1 MIPHQ
6 IIHYFRKVSPCG
18 EFLFVRTKRNQKC
31 AGERRVPRTAS
42 LRCYFSDPIS
52 FDSAKRNGIGPPK
65 KSADRPFGATHSST
79 GAVVTRTLSA
89 PCAAAA
95 DTDRGGTLCGPRQSA
110 WLAQRGPRRSPA
122 KRVRWGEEE
131 QGSERN
137 FHRQAEMKLSGLC
150 DDEVAGVPRGPGG
163 VPRSPVERRAEISGC
178 EWRLTS
184 APEIGV
190 CTTLFCSPVKMG
202 DRGCRRLE
210 RKRVLG
216 A

>member
-52 FDSAKRNGIGPPK
+52 FDSAKRNGVGPPK
-65 KSADRPFGATHSST
+65 KSADWPFGTSAYGPAHEI
-79 GAVVTRTLSA
+79 RTLSA

-150 DDEVAGVPRGPGG
+150 DDEAAGVPRGPGG
-163 VPRSPVERRAEISGC
+163 VLQLPMERQRE
-178 EWRLTS
+178 
-184 APEIGV
+184 
-190 CTTLFCSPVKMG
+190 
-202 DRGCRRLE
+202 
-210 RKRVLG
+210 LG
-216 A
+216 AECGGLPQRRK